1 MSFDKK
7 VRVYSKDDLT
17 EKFGKGYKVEHANP
31 RFFAAPKHSVDFVMT
46 TNKTIADAY
55 QARGIPRIYF
65 NEDGEVVTEDGL
77 DEQLTK
83 QRPEQRPEHI
93 AEAVDTEEPVS
104 TDTKGSVSTDTQEP
118 VSTDTEEPVQPPYG
132 ETEDASEEETQES
145 ASEEDASKEGEIDL
159 EKMSAA
165 QVKEYASRNLG
176 GEFKTKKE
184 AVEALEKVKG
194 VGSKLTV

>member
-118 VSTDTEEPVQPPYG
+118 VQPPYE
-132 ETEDASEEETQES
+132 ETEDASE
-145 ASEEDASKEGEIDL
+145 EGEIDL

>member
-55 QARGIPRIYF
+55 QAKGIPRIYF

-118 VSTDTEEPVQPPYG
+118 VSTDTEEPVQPPY
-132 ETEDASEEETQES
+132 EETQES
-145 ASEEDASKEGEIDL
+145 ASEEGEIDL
-159 EKMSAA
+159 GKMSAA

>member
-55 QARGIPRIYF
+55 QAKGIPRIYF

-77 DEQLTK
+77 DEHLTK
-83 QRPEQRPEHI
+83 QTPEQRPEHI

-104 TDTKGSVSTDTQEP
+104 TDT
-118 VSTDTEEPVQPPYG
+118 EEPVQPPYE
-132 ETEDASEEETQES
+132 ETEDASEE
-145 ASEEDASKEGEIDL
+145 GEIDL
-159 EKMSAA
+159 GKMSAA

>member
-83 QRPEQRPEHI
+83 QTPEQITKQTPEQRPEHI

-104 TDTKGSVSTDTQEP
+104 ADTQEP
-118 VSTDTEEPVQPPYG
+118 VSTDTEEPVQPPY
-132 ETEDASEEETQES
+132 EETQES
-145 ASEEDASKEGEIDL
+145 ASEEGEIDL

>member
-118 VSTDTEEPVQPPYG
+118 VQPPYE
-132 ETEDASEEETQES
+132 ETEETQES
-145 ASEEDASKEGEIDL
+145 ASEEETQESASKEGEIDL

>member
-104 TDTKGSVSTDTQEP
+104 TDTEEPVSTDTQEP
-118 VSTDTEEPVQPPYG
+118 VQPPYK
-132 ETEDASEEETQES
+132 ETQES
-145 ASEEDASKEGEIDL
+145 ASEEGEIDL

>member
-55 QARGIPRIYF
+55 QAKGIPRIYF
-65 NEDGEVVTEDGL
+65 NEDGEVVTGDGV

-83 QRPEQRPEHI
+83 QTPEQITKQTPEQRPEHI

-104 TDTKGSVSTDTQEP
+104 TDT
-118 VSTDTEEPVQPPYG
+118 EEPVQPPYE
-132 ETEDASEEETQES
+132 ETEDASEEDASEEETQES
-145 ASEEDASKEGEIDL
+145 ASEEGEIDL

>member
-104 TDTKGSVSTDTQEP
+104 TDTKGSV
-118 VSTDTEEPVQPPYG
+118 QPPY
-132 ETEDASEEETQES
+132 EETQES
-145 ASEEDASKEGEIDL
+145 ASEEETQESASKEGEIDL

>member
-83 QRPEQRPEHI
+83 QRPEQRPEHT
-93 AEAVDTEEPVS
+93 AEAVDTE
-104 TDTKGSVSTDTQEP
+104 EP
-118 VSTDTEEPVQPPYG
+118 VSTDTEEPVQPPYE
-132 ETEDASEEETQES
+132 ETESASEEETQES
-145 ASEEDASKEGEIDL
+145 ASKEGEIDL

>member
-83 QRPEQRPEHI
+83 QRPEQRPEHT
-93 AEAVDTEEPVS
+93 AEVVDTEEPVS
-104 TDTKGSVSTDTQEP
+104 TDTKGSV
-118 VSTDTEEPVQPPYG
+118 QPPYE
-132 ETEDASEEETQES
+132 ETEETQESASEEETQES
-145 ASEEDASKEGEIDL
+145 ASKEDASEEGEIDL

>member
-77 DEQLTK
+77 DEQITK
-83 QRPEQRPEHI
+83 QRPEQRPEHT
-93 AEAVDTEEPVS
+93 AEVVDTEEPVS

-118 VSTDTEEPVQPPYG
+118 VSTDTEEPVQPPYE
-132 ETEDASEEETQES
+132 ETESASEEETQES
-145 ASEEDASKEGEIDL
+145 ASGEGEIDL

>member
-93 AEAVDTEEPVS
+93 AEAVDTEEPV
-104 TDTKGSVSTDTQEP
+104 
-118 VSTDTEEPVQPPYG
+118 QPPY
-132 ETEDASEEETQES
+132 EETQES
-145 ASEEDASKEGEIDL
+145 ASEEGEIDL

>member
-55 QARGIPRIYF
+55 QAKGIPRIYF

-83 QRPEQRPEHI
+83 QTPEQRPEHT
-93 AEAVDTEEPVS
+93 AEVV
-104 TDTKGSVSTDTQEP
+104 DTKGS
-118 VSTDTEEPVQPPYG
+118 VSTDTEEPVQPPYE

-145 ASEEDASKEGEIDL
+145 ASEEETQESASEEGEIDL

>member
-118 VSTDTEEPVQPPYG
+118 VSTDTQEPVSTDTEEPVQPPYE
-132 ETEDASEEETQES
+132 ETEDASE
-145 ASEEDASKEGEIDL
+145 EGEIDL

>member
-83 QRPEQRPEHI
+83 QTPEQRPEHT
-93 AEAVDTEEPVS
+93 AEVVDTEEPVS

-118 VSTDTEEPVQPPYG
+118 VSTDTEEPVQPPYE
-132 ETEDASEEETQES
+132 ETEDASE
-145 ASEEDASKEGEIDL
+145 EGEIDL

>member
-55 QARGIPRIYF
+55 QAKGIPRIYF

-83 QRPEQRPEHI
+83 QTPEQRPEHI

-104 TDTKGSVSTDTQEP
+104 TDT
-118 VSTDTEEPVQPPYG
+118 EEPVQPPYE
-132 ETEDASEEETQES
+132 ETEDASEEDASEEETQES
-145 ASEEDASKEGEIDL
+145 ASEEGEIDL

>member
-118 VSTDTEEPVQPPYG
+118 VSTDTEEPVQPPYE
-132 ETEDASEEETQES
+132 ETEETQES
-145 ASEEDASKEGEIDL
+145 ASEEGEIDL

>member
-55 QARGIPRIYF
+55 QAKGIPRIYF

-83 QRPEQRPEHI
+83 QTPEQRPEHI
-93 AEAVDTEEPVS
+93 AEAVDTE
-104 TDTKGSVSTDTQEP
+104 EP

-132 ETEDASEEETQES
+132 ETEDASEEDASEEETQES
-145 ASEEDASKEGEIDL
+145 ASGEGEIDL

>member
-83 QRPEQRPEHI
+83 QTPEQITKQTPEQRPEHI

-118 VSTDTEEPVQPPYG
+118 VSTDTEEPVQPPYE
-132 ETEDASEEETQES
+132 ETEDASE
-145 ASEEDASKEGEIDL
+145 EGEIDL

>member
-93 AEAVDTEEPVS
+93 AEVVDTE
-104 TDTKGSVSTDTQEP
+104 EP

-145 ASEEDASKEGEIDL
+145 ASGGGEIDL

>member
-83 QRPEQRPEHI
+83 QTPEQITKQTPEQRPEHI

-104 TDTKGSVSTDTQEP
+104 TDTKGSV
-118 VSTDTEEPVQPPYG
+118 QPPYE
-132 ETEDASEEETQES
+132 ETQESASEEETQES
-145 ASEEDASKEGEIDL
+145 ASKEDASEEGEIDL

>member
-77 DEQLTK
+77 DGQLTK

-104 TDTKGSVSTDTQEP
+104 TDT
-118 VSTDTEEPVQPPYG
+118 EEPVQPPYG
-132 ETEDASEEETQES
+132 ETEDASE
-145 ASEEDASKEGEIDL
+145 EGEIDL

>member
-55 QARGIPRIYF
+55 QAKGIPRIYF

-83 QRPEQRPEHI
+83 QRPEQRPEHT
-93 AEAVDTEEPVS
+93 AEVV
-104 TDTKGSVSTDTQEP
+104 DTKGS
-118 VSTDTEEPVQPPYG
+118 VSTDTEEPVQPPYE

-145 ASEEDASKEGEIDL
+145 ASEEETQESASEEGEIDL
-159 EKMSAA
+159 GKMSAA

>member
-83 QRPEQRPEHI
+83 QTPEQRPEHI

-104 TDTKGSVSTDTQEP
+104 TDTKGSV
-118 VSTDTEEPVQPPYG
+118 QPPYE
-132 ETEDASEEETQES
+132 ETQESASEEETQES
-145 ASEEDASKEGEIDL
+145 ASEEGEIDL

>member
-55 QARGIPRIYF
+55 QAKGIPRIYF
-65 NEDGEVVTEDGL
+65 NEDGEVVTGDGV

-83 QRPEQRPEHI
+83 QTPEQRPEHI

-104 TDTKGSVSTDTQEP
+104 TDT
-118 VSTDTEEPVQPPYG
+118 EEPVQPPYE
-132 ETEDASEEETQES
+132 ETEDASEEDASEEETQES
-145 ASEEDASKEGEIDL
+145 ASEEGEIDL

>member
-83 QRPEQRPEHI
+83 QTPEQITKQTPEQRPEHI

-118 VSTDTEEPVQPPYG
+118 VQPPY
-132 ETEDASEEETQES
+132 EETQES
-145 ASEEDASKEGEIDL
+145 ASEEETQESASKEGEIDL

>member
-55 QARGIPRIYF
+55 QAKGIPRIYF

-83 QRPEQRPEHI
+83 QRPEQRPEHT

-104 TDTKGSVSTDTQEP
+104 TDTEEP
-118 VSTDTEEPVQPPYG
+118 VSTDTEEPVQPPYE
-132 ETEDASEEETQES
+132 ETESASEEETQES
-145 ASEEDASKEGEIDL
+145 ASEEGEIDL
-159 EKMSAA
+159 GKMSAA

-194 VGSKLTV
+194 SGSKLTV

>member
-83 QRPEQRPEHI
+83 QTPEQRPEHI

-104 TDTKGSVSTDTQEP
+104 TDT
-118 VSTDTEEPVQPPYG
+118 EEPVQPPYE
-132 ETEDASEEETQES
+132 ETEDASE
-145 ASEEDASKEGEIDL
+145 EGEIDL

>member
-55 QARGIPRIYF
+55 QAKGIPRIYF

-83 QRPEQRPEHI
+83 QTPEQRPEHT
-93 AEAVDTEEPVS
+93 AEVV
-104 TDTKGSVSTDTQEP
+104 DTKGS
-118 VSTDTEEPVQPPYG
+118 VSTDTEEPVQPPYE

-145 ASEEDASKEGEIDL
+145 VSGEGEIDL

>member
-55 QARGIPRIYF
+55 QAKGIPRIYF

-83 QRPEQRPEHI
+83 QTPEQRPEHT
-93 AEAVDTEEPVS
+93 AEVVDTEEPVS
-104 TDTKGSVSTDTQEP
+104 TDTKGSVSTDT
-118 VSTDTEEPVQPPYG
+118 EEPVQPPYE

-145 ASEEDASKEGEIDL
+145 ASEEETQESASEEGEIDL

>member
-55 QARGIPRIYF
+55 QAKGIPRIYF

-83 QRPEQRPEHI
+83 QRPEQRPEHT
-93 AEAVDTEEPVS
+93 AEVV
-104 TDTKGSVSTDTQEP
+104 DTKGS
-118 VSTDTEEPVQPPYG
+118 VSTDTEEPVQPPYE

-145 ASEEDASKEGEIDL
+145 ASEEVEIDL